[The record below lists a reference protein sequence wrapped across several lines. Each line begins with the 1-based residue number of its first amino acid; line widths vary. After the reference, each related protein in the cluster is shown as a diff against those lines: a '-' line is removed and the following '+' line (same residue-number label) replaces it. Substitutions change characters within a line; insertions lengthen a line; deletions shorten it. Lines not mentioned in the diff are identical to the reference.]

1 MGFSTCPEVVPKI
14 AIVARPQNS
23 TILDG
28 SQLDAESVDIM
39 VRMISMGKAHLAVP
53 GTGAMCLAAAAV
65 PGTVVSE
72 ITGERTT
79 VRLGTPSGAVIAAAH
94 YEEKELTS
102 TSLIR
107 TARILMRGQVPLD

>member
-1 MGFSTCPEVVPKI
+1 MVPKI

-53 GTGAMCLAAAAV
+53 GTGAMCVAAAAAV

-72 ITGERTT
+72 ITGQRTHT
-79 VRLGTPSGAVIAAAH
+79 RLGTPSGAVIAAAN
-94 YEEKELTS
+94 YDNGELTS

-107 TARILMRGQVPLD
+107 TARILMRGQVPLVTSPTQH